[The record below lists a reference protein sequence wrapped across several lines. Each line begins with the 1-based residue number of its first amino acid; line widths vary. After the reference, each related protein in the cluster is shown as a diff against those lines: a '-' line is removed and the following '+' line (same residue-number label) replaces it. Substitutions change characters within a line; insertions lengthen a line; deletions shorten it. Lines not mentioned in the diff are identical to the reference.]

1 MSGRTSG
8 ALLALLSIVPL
19 AARADG
25 VRPLTL
31 QQALA
36 WAHAHQPTLLA
47 ARARIAASRAE
58 AFIPRAAWY
67 PRLAAN
73 AQILEGS
80 TNNTTASYVSPFGID
95 LPRIGGTK
103 TVSSGSWSASPS
115 TLAVAGLRQEVFDFG
130 RLAALSASA
139 DALAE
144 SEAARGEVTALD
156 LDLAITESFL
166 AVKAAK
172 GVLDAADAA
181 LKRAM
186 AHRDEAQAG
195 VRAGLRSPIELTRA
209 AADVARFDVGTV
221 RAAAGVTA
229 AQGLFA
235 AAVGVPDAL
244 LDAAG
249 DVPAAA
255 APPQMEAALA
265 MALARDPGLRAANAL
280 VVAQSERT
288 RAIGAELRPDLSL
301 TAALSARAGG
311 GPPTAGDVPSGGGYV
326 PNVQNWDVA
335 LVLSWPFF
343 DRVVL
348 ARRDA
353 SAEQEAARRAE
364 ADEERQR
371 LVATVQQASVNLGA
385 AVEAVPALQ
394 RSVDAAQANLA
405 QANARFKA
413 GLGNA
418 VELADAEGLLVEAQI
433 QLALGQ
439 FEAARDR
446 ARLGRA
452 IAETPE

>member
-255 APPQMEAALA
+255 APPQM
-265 MALARDPGLRAANAL
+265 
-280 VVAQSERT
+280 
-288 RAIGAELRPDLSL
+288 
-301 TAALSARAGG
+301 
-311 GPPTAGDVPSGGGYV
+311 
-326 PNVQNWDVA
+326 
-335 LVLSWPFF
+335 
-343 DRVVL
+343 
-348 ARRDA
+348 
-353 SAEQEAARRAE
+353 
-364 ADEERQR
+364 
-371 LVATVQQASVNLGA
+371 
-385 AVEAVPALQ
+385 
-394 RSVDAAQANLA
+394 
-405 QANARFKA
+405 
-413 GLGNA
+413 
-418 VELADAEGLLVEAQI
+418 
-433 QLALGQ
+433 
-439 FEAARDR
+439 
-446 ARLGRA
+446 
-452 IAETPE
+452 